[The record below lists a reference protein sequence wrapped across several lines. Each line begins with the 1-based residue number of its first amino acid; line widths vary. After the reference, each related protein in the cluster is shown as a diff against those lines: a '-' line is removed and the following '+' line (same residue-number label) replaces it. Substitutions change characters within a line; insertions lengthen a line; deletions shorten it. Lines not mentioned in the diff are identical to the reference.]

1 MANFR
6 PAKINRQN
14 PEPLA
19 NAIPLFV
26 RVHGLGKGLTSHLV
40 FDAWDEISGA
50 AQYSTNKFFRD
61 GVLSVTIS
69 SSVARSRLLFQLD
82 IIKDDINKSLKNSES
97 AKMFGLG
104 EIEVKTIKLR

>member
-1 MANFR
+1 MANFK

-19 NAIPLFV
+19 DVLPLFV
-26 RVHGLGKGLTSHLV
+26 RAHGLGKGLASHLV
-40 FDAWDEISGA
+40 SDAWDEVSGA
-50 AQYSTNKFFRD
+50 AQYSANRFFKD

-82 IIKDDINKSLKNSES
+82 IIKDKINESLKNSES

-104 EIEVKTIKLR
+104 EIEVKSIKLR